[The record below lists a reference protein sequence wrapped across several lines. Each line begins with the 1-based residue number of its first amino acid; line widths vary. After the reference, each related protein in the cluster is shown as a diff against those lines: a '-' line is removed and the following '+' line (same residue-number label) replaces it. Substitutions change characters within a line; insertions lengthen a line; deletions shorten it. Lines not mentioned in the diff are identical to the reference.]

1 MNTIYVCFKG
11 KNNASFILAKSLSKD
26 PYLLTNSFD
35 GLKRDIENLSGEL
48 DRVFLF
54 GVDKTLTDSIR
65 IEKTAEKNGLRLQ
78 TVLDLNDII
87 DQMKK
92 HNIKYRLADN
102 PTRFFCNDAYW
113 QLLSKYSGRALLIHI
128 PTVKYFDDE
137 LLGRLHK
144 AFSCL

>member
-65 IEKTAEKNGLRLQ
+65 IEKTAEKNGLR
-78 TVLDLNDII
+78 
-87 DQMKK
+87 
-92 HNIKYRLADN
+92 
-102 PTRFFCNDAYW
+102 
-113 QLLSKYSGRALLIHI
+113 
-128 PTVKYFDDE
+128 
-137 LLGRLHK
+137 
-144 AFSCL
+144 